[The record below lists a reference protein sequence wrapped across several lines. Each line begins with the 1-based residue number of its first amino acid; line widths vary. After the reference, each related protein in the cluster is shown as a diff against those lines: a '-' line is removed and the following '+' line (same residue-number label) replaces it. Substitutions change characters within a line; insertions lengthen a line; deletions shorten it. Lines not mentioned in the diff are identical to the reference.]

1 MTPDLDF
8 TSPSVAFSYDVN
20 NSLLYKKDDRNYVNI
35 LSRKQL
41 NTLGNTSLL
50 DIYLSTG
57 NVIEPHYHQN
67 ASELVYCVTGAAVV
81 SIINPFT
88 NQLHHYPITPGLVAN
103 VPQGWWHYEIA
114 TVDNT
119 HLLAIF
125 DAPIP
130 EVIFGSDILRLTPAD
145 ILAHTYCLDEEMV
158 KETLAPIT
166 GQVFIG
172 PPAGCDNGLAEENMP
187 TQPAA
192 MHQMAYGQGPG
203 YQGLGQGQSQGQGV
217 YQGQGPGVYQGPGQ
231 GAYQGPGQGSSYQG
245 QGYQVQG
252 IYPGQGYTSQGY
264 AYPQQNGYPASGGGY
279 ASAGYQPTGYQPWI
293 PQNGYAQAGYTQN
306 SYAQGYAANGYVQNG
321 AQVDYPSAEQGGTS
335 YAGTG
340 YTPAGYGNGYPPLG

>member
-50 DIYLSTG
+50 DIFLSTG

-67 ASELVYCVTGAAVV
+67 ASELVYCVAGAAVV

-145 ILAHTYCLDEEMV
+145 VLAHTYCLDEAMV

-172 PPAGCDNGLAEENMP
+172 PPAGCANGLADENMP
-187 TQPAA
+187 AAQPGV
-192 MHQMAYGQGPG
+192 MPQMAH
-203 YQGLGQGQSQGQGV
+203 
-217 YQGQGPGVYQGPGQ
+217 
-231 GAYQGPGQGSSYQG
+231 G
-245 QGYQVQG
+245 QGYPG
-252 IYPGQGYTSQGY
+252 PGGYPGQGYAGQGEGYQGSSYPGQGYHGQGLHSQGYHGQGYTPQGY
-264 AYPQQNGYPASGGGY
+264 AYPQQNAYSAGGNGYAPGGGY
-279 ASAGYQPTGYQPWI
+279 SPAGYQPASAGYQPWVQPAA
-293 PQNGYAQAGYTQN
+293 GYAQAR
-306 SYAQGYAANGYVQNG
+306 YA
-321 AQVDYPSAEQGGTS
+321 
-335 YAGTG
+335 
-340 YTPAGYGNGYPPLG
+340 PAGYAPAGQA